1 MKSKIL
7 GNCFDHSE
15 DKPDGRN
22 IGLFCWADLSAKTV
36 LSSRM
41 EVKRSHRNIPHS
53 FRHCEA
59 QRREQQRIQMTTDFT
74 SLNLRDEVMQAV
86 TELGYNEPTPI
97 QTAMIPLMLSGVD
110 VIGQAQTGTGKTA
123 AFTLPIL
130 HNFQQQRHVQALVLA
145 PTRELA
151 LQVSKTVTEY
161 GRHLDVRVLAV
172 YGGQPYGPQ
181 ISKLNR
187 GIDIVVGTPGRLL
200 DLIDRNALN
209 IKHIK
214 TLVLDEADE
223 MLNMGFMEDVEKILA
238 ETPVERQTALFSATM
253 PPRIR
258 SLANR
263 FMRDPQSVTI
273 KRDSLN
279 TLAIEQRYYLV
290 HESDK
295 TNALTRLFEI
305 EPIKSALIFART
317 RAETATLANELV
329 VRGIPAEAIHG
340 DLDQNARERVLGRFR
355 ANQLKV
361 LVATDVAARGLDID
375 DISHVFNYHLPDDAE
390 VYIHR
395 IGRTGRAGKT
405 GVAITLL
412 SPKEK
417 RRMREVEF
425 LTKQQVMKAELPTVS
440 EIHRHRENEVVETMK
455 IWLGRGRYKREL
467 EMVQELIE
475 AGHDPLNIAAA
486 ALKIARAD
494 EKQRPIA
501 EVGEVRS
508 DYRSEKQLKPKNG
521 RPLKGMHREKFG
533 RSERSV
539 KNLSNKRRGASSH
552 EEGMI
557 RLKINKGKMHN
568 IRPNDVVGQI
578 AFHANIP
585 GYTIGKIRI
594 EDNFSFVDIPEDVAE
609 QVVKQSGNYK
619 IGKEKFSVVMT
630 K

>member
-1 MKSKIL
+1 
-7 GNCFDHSE
+7 
-15 DKPDGRN
+15 
-22 IGLFCWADLSAKTV
+22 
-36 LSSRM
+36 
-41 EVKRSHRNIPHS
+41 
-53 FRHCEA
+53 
-59 QRREQQRIQMTTDFT
+59 MTTEFT
-74 SLNLRDEVMQAV
+74 SLNLRDELMQAI
-86 TELGYNEPTPI
+86 TELGYSTPTPI
-97 QTAMIPLMLSGVD
+97 QTALIPIMLSGAD

-123 AFTLPIL
+123 AFALPIL
-130 HNFQQQRHVQALVLA
+130 HNFQQQRHVQCLVLA

-151 LQVSKTVTEY
+151 LQVADSMTEY
-161 GRHLDVRVLAV
+161 GKHLNVRVLAV

-181 ISKLNR
+181 ISRLNR
-187 GIDIVVGTPGRLL
+187 GVDVVVGTPGRLL

-238 ETPVERQTALFSATM
+238 ETPAERQTALFSATL

-273 KRDSLN
+273 KRDTL
-279 TLAIEQRYYLV
+279 TLASTEQRYYLV
-290 HESDK
+290 HETDK

-305 EPIKSALIFART
+305 EPIHSALIFART

-361 LVATDVAARGLDID
+361 LVATDVAARGLDIE

-405 GVAITLL
+405 GIAITLL

-417 RRMREVEF
+417 RRMREVEA
-425 LTKQQVMKAELPTVS
+425 LTKQTVTKMELPTVAD
-440 EIHRHRENEVVETMK
+440 IHRHREGKVVENLK

-486 ALKIARAD
+486 AIKIARAD

-501 EVGEVRS
+501 EVGEVKS
-508 DYRSEKQLKPKNG
+508 DYRSEKQYKPKNAG
-521 RPLKGMHREKFG
+521 RETFG
-533 RSERSV
+533 RREIPIKSP
-539 KNLSNKRRGASSH
+539 SNRRRGDASH
-552 EEGMI
+552 EEGMV
-557 RLKINKGKMHN
+557 RLKINKGKSSG
-568 IRPNDVVGQI
+568 IRPNDIVGTI

-594 EDNFSFVDIPEDVAE
+594 EDTFTFVDIPEDLLD
-609 QVVKQSGNYK
+609 QVMKQNGNYR
-619 IGKEKFSVVMT
+619 IGKDKISLV
-630 K
+630 KAK

>member
-1 MKSKIL
+1 
-7 GNCFDHSE
+7 
-15 DKPDGRN
+15 
-22 IGLFCWADLSAKTV
+22 
-36 LSSRM
+36 
-41 EVKRSHRNIPHS
+41 
-53 FRHCEA
+53 
-59 QRREQQRIQMTTDFT
+59 MTTDFT
-74 SLNLRDEVMQAV
+74 SLDLRPELVQAIIG
-86 TELGYNEPTPI
+86 LGYSEPTPI
-97 QTAMIPLMLSGVD
+97 QAALIPIMLTGAD

-123 AFTLPIL
+123 AFALPIL
-130 HNFQQQRHVQALVLA
+130 QKFTPQRHVQALILA

-151 LQVSKTVTEY
+151 LQVADSMTEY
-161 GRHLDVRVLAV
+161 GKHLDVRVLAV

-181 ISKLNR
+181 ISRLNR
-187 GIDIVVGTPGRLL
+187 GVDVVVGTPGRLL
-200 DLIDRNALN
+200 DLIERKALN
-209 IKHIK
+209 IKHIG

-238 ETPVERQTALFSATM
+238 ETPAERQTALFSATL

-263 FMRDPQSVTI
+263 FMRDPQSVTV
-273 KRDSLN
+273 KRETL
-279 TLAIEQRYYLV
+279 TLASTEQRYYLV

-295 TNALTRLFEI
+295 TNALTRLFEV

-317 RAETATLANELV
+317 RAETSSLANELV

-361 LVATDVAARGLDID
+361 LVATDVAARGLDIE

-390 VYIHR
+390 VYVHR

-405 GVAITLL
+405 GIAITLV
-412 SPKEK
+412 SPREK
-417 RRMREVEF
+417 RRLREVEA
-425 LTKQQVMKAELPTVS
+425 LTKQLITKIELPTVAD
-440 EIHRHRENEVVETMK
+440 IHRHREAQVVENMR

-467 EMVQELIE
+467 DMVQTLVEE
-475 AGHDPLNIAAA
+475 GHDPLNVAAA

-501 EVGEVRS
+501 EVGEVKS
-508 DYRSEKQLKPKNG
+508 DHRDRDQETRGPRDSFRRREG
-521 RPLKGMHREKFG
+521 TGKGDSPRRRAEG
-533 RSERSV
+533 PARGG
-539 KNLSNKRRGASSH
+539 RGASH

-557 RLKINKGKMHN
+557 RLKLNKGKTHG
-568 IRPNDVVGQI
+568 IRPNDIVGTI

-594 EDNFSFVDIPEDVAE
+594 EDKVTFVDVPEDLLE
-609 QVVKQSGNYK
+609 QVLKQNGNYR
-619 IGKEKFSVVMT
+619 IGKEKFALT
-630 K
+630 KAQTKTP

>member
-1 MKSKIL
+1 
-7 GNCFDHSE
+7 
-15 DKPDGRN
+15 
-22 IGLFCWADLSAKTV
+22 
-36 LSSRM
+36 
-41 EVKRSHRNIPHS
+41 
-53 FRHCEA
+53 
-59 QRREQQRIQMTTDFT
+59 MTTEFT
-74 SLNLRDEVMQAV
+74 SLNLRDEIMQAI
-86 TELGYNEPTPI
+86 TELGYSTPTPI
-97 QTAMIPLMLSGVD
+97 QSALIPIMLSGAD

-123 AFTLPIL
+123 AFALPIL

-151 LQVSKTVTEY
+151 LQVADSMTEY
-161 GRHLDVRVLAV
+161 GKHLAVRVLAV

-181 ISKLNR
+181 ISRLNR
-187 GIDIVVGTPGRLL
+187 GVDVVVGTPGRLL
-200 DLIDRNALN
+200 DLIERNALN
-209 IKHIK
+209 IKNIR

-238 ETPVERQTALFSATM
+238 ETPAERQTALFSATL

-258 SLANR
+258 ALASR

-273 KRDSLN
+273 KRDTL
-279 TLAIEQRYYLV
+279 TLASTEQRYYLV

-361 LVATDVAARGLDID
+361 LVATDVAARGLDIE

-412 SPKEK
+412 SPREK
-417 RRMREVEF
+417 RRMREVEA
-425 LTKQQVMKAELPTVS
+425 LTKQTVTRMELPTVAD
-440 EIHRHRENEVVETMK
+440 IHRYREGKVVENLK

-486 ALKIARAD
+486 AIKIARAD

-501 EVGEVRS
+501 EVGEVKS
-508 DYRSEKQLKPKNG
+508 DYRSNEKQFKPKNAG
-521 RPLKGMHREKFG
+521 RETFG
-533 RSERSV
+533 RRELPIKSPANR
-539 KNLSNKRRGASSH
+539 KRGDSSH
-552 EEGMI
+552 EEGMV
-557 RLKINKGKMHN
+557 RLKINKGKSSG
-568 IRPNDVVGQI
+568 IRPNDIVGTI

-585 GYTIGKIRI
+585 GYSIGKIRI
-594 EDNFSFVDIPEDVAE
+594 EDTFTFVDIPEDLLD
-609 QVVKQSGNYK
+609 QVMKQNGNYR
-619 IGKEKFSVVMT
+619 IGKEKFSLV
-630 K
+630 KAK

>member
-1 MKSKIL
+1 LKK
-7 GNCFDHSE
+7 E
-15 DKPDGRN
+15 K
-22 IGLFCWADLSAKTV
+22 
-36 LSSRM
+36 
-41 EVKRSHRNIPHS
+41 
-53 FRHCEA
+53 
-59 QRREQQRIQMTTDFT
+59 MTTEFT
-74 SLNLRDEVMQAV
+74 SLNLREELVQAI
-86 TELGYNEPTPI
+86 TELGYSEPTPI
-97 QTAMIPLMLSGVD
+97 QAAIIPIMLKGAD

-123 AFTLPIL
+123 AFALPIL
-130 HNFQQQRHVQALVLA
+130 HNFTQQRYVQALILA

-151 LQVSKTVTEY
+151 LQVADSMTEY
-161 GRHLDVRVLAV
+161 GKHLDVRVLAV

-181 ISKLNR
+181 ISRLNR
-187 GIDIVVGTPGRLL
+187 GVDVVVGTPGRLL
-200 DLIDRNALN
+200 DLIERNALN
-209 IKHIK
+209 IKHIR

-238 ETPVERQTALFSATM
+238 ETPPERQTALFSATL

-258 SLANR
+258 LLANR
-263 FMRDPQSVTI
+263 FMHDPQPVTI
-273 KRDSLN
+273 KRETL
-279 TLAIEQRYYLV
+279 TLASTEQRYYLV

-361 LVATDVAARGLDID
+361 LVATDVAARGLDIE

-405 GVAITLL
+405 GIAITLI
-412 SPKEK
+412 SPREK
-417 RRMREVEF
+417 RRLREVEA
-425 LTKQQVMKAELPTVS
+425 LTKQPIKKMELPTAGDIVKY
-440 EIHRHRENEVVETMK
+440 RESQVVENLK

-486 ALKIARAD
+486 AIKIARAD

-501 EVGEVRS
+501 EVGEVKDERKRLDTES
-508 DYRSEKQLKPKNG
+508 G
-521 RPLKGMHREKFG
+521 RGSRREPFG
-533 RSERSV
+533 RRERSATG
-539 KNLSNKRRGASSH
+539 SGGSSRRHGDGSH
-552 EEGMI
+552 EEGMV
-557 RLKINKGKMHN
+557 RLKLNKGKVQG
-568 IRPNDVVGQI
+568 IRPNDVVGTI

-585 GYTIGKIRI
+585 GHVIGKIRI
-594 EDNFSFVDIPEDVAE
+594 EDKFTFVDVPEEVVD
-609 QVVKQSGNYK
+609 QVLKQNGNYR
-619 IGKEKFSVVMT
+619 IGKEKIALT
-630 K
+630 KAQ

>member
-1 MKSKIL
+1 LLHQEEYFPRK
-7 GNCFDHSE
+7 D
-15 DKPDGRN
+15 
-22 IGLFCWADLSAKTV
+22 
-36 LSSRM
+36 
-41 EVKRSHRNIPHS
+41 VKK
-53 FRHCEA
+53 EK
-59 QRREQQRIQMTTDFT
+59 MTTEFT
-74 SLNLRDEVMQAV
+74 SLNLREEVVQAI
-86 TELGYNEPTPI
+86 TELGYAEPTPI
-97 QTAMIPLMLSGVD
+97 QSALIPIMLKGAD

-123 AFTLPIL
+123 AFALPIL
-130 HNFQQQRHVQALVLA
+130 HNFTPQRHVQALILA

-151 LQVSKTVTEY
+151 LQVADSMTEY
-161 GRHLDVRVLAV
+161 GKHLNVRVLAV

-181 ISKLNR
+181 ISRLNR
-187 GIDIVVGTPGRLL
+187 GVDVVVGTPGRLL
-200 DLIDRNALN
+200 DLIERKALN
-209 IKHIK
+209 IQHIR

-238 ETPVERQTALFSATM
+238 ETPAERQTALFSATL

-273 KRDSLN
+273 KRETL
-279 TLAIEQRYYLV
+279 TLASTEQRYYLV

-355 ANQLKV
+355 SNQLKV
-361 LVATDVAARGLDID
+361 LVATDVAARGLDIE

-405 GVAITLL
+405 GIAITLL
-412 SPKEK
+412 SPREK
-417 RRMREVEF
+417 RRLREVEA
-425 LTKQQVMKAELPTVS
+425 LTKQPIKKMELPTASDIVK
-440 EIHRHRENEVVETMK
+440 HRESEVVENLK

-475 AGHDPLNIAAA
+475 AGHEPLNIAAA
-486 ALKIARAD
+486 AIKIARAD

-501 EVGEVRS
+501 EVGEVKDDR
-508 DYRSEKQLKPKNG
+508 K
-521 RPLKGMHREKFG
+521 RPEREAIRGAKREPFG
-533 RSERSV
+533 RRDGSAKGDSAR
-539 KNLSNKRRGASSH
+539 RRGDSSH
-552 EEGMI
+552 EEGMV
-557 RLKINKGKMHN
+557 RLKLNKGKEHG
-568 IRPNDVVGQI
+568 IRPSDIVGTI

-594 EDNFSFVDIPEDVAE
+594 DDKFTFVDVPEDVVE
-609 QVVKQSGNYK
+609 QVLKQSGNYR
-619 IGKEKFSVVMT
+619 IGKEKVALT
-630 K
+630 KAKP

>member
-1 MKSKIL
+1 
-7 GNCFDHSE
+7 
-15 DKPDGRN
+15 
-22 IGLFCWADLSAKTV
+22 
-36 LSSRM
+36 
-41 EVKRSHRNIPHS
+41 
-53 FRHCEA
+53 
-59 QRREQQRIQMTTDFT
+59 MTTEFT
-74 SLNLRDEVMQAV
+74 SLNLRDEVMQAIA
-86 TELGYNEPTPI
+86 ELGYSQPTPI
-97 QTAMIPLMLSGVD
+97 QAELIPIMLTGTD

-130 HNFQQQRHVQALVLA
+130 HNFQPQRHVQALVLA

-151 LQVSKTVTEY
+151 LQVAKAMDGY
-161 GRHLDVRVLAV
+161 GRHLNIRVLAV

-187 GIDIVVGTPGRLL
+187 GIDVVVGTPGRML
-200 DLIDRNALN
+200 DLLERKALN

-238 ETPVERQTALFSATM
+238 ETPAERQTALFSATL

-273 KRDSLN
+273 KRG
-279 TLAIEQRYYLV
+279 TLTVSAIEQRYYLV
-290 HESDK
+290 HEGDK

-317 RAETATLANELV
+317 RAETASLANELV

-355 ANQLKV
+355 SNQLKV
-361 LVATDVAARGLDID
+361 LVGTDVAARGLDID

-390 VYIHR
+390 VYVHR

-417 RRMREVEF
+417 RRLREVEM
-425 LTKQQVMKAELPTVS
+425 LTKQTITKMEVPSVGD
-440 EIHRHRENEVVETMK
+440 IHRHRENKVVETMK

-494 EKQRPIA
+494 EKQRPIE
-501 EVGEVRS
+501 EVAEVRS
-508 DYRSEKQLKPKNG
+508 DYRSEKQLKPKNAQ
-521 RPLKGMHREKFG
+521 REKFG
-533 RSERSV
+533 RREMPG
-539 KNLSNKRRGASSH
+539 RGGRQRLKGDASH

-557 RLKINKGKMHN
+557 RLKINKGRMHN

-585 GYTIGKIRI
+585 GYAIGKIRI
-594 EDNFSFVDIPEDVAE
+594 EDKISFVDIPENVVD

-619 IGKEKFSVVMT
+619 IGKEKFSVVKT

>member
-1 MKSKIL
+1 MTDSLIADAAL
-7 GNCFDHSE
+7 APAASPSRFDSLPL
-15 DKPDGRN
+15 DPKLLR
-22 IGLFCWADLSAKTV
+22 AV
-36 LSSRM
+36 
-41 EVKRSHRNIPHS
+41 
-53 FRHCEA
+53 A
-59 QRREQQRIQMTTDFT
+59 Q
-74 SLNLRDEVMQAV
+74 S
-86 TELGYNEPTPI
+86 GYESMTPI
-97 QTAMIPLMLSGVD
+97 QAKAIPIVLAGRD
-110 VIGQAQTGTGKTA
+110 VMGAAQTGTGKTA
-123 AFTLPIL
+123 AFVLPLLQLLGAAAGRAPRVLI
-130 HNFQQQRHVQALVLA
+130 LA

-151 LQVSKTVTEY
+151 LQVSKSVTEY
-161 GRHLDVRVLAV
+161 GRHLNVRVLAV

-187 GIDIVVGTPGRLL
+187 GIDVVVGTPGRLL
-200 DLIDRNALN
+200 DLIARNALN

-238 ETPVERQTALFSATM
+238 ETPAARQTALFSATL
-253 PPRIR
+253 PPRVR
-258 SLANR
+258 SLSNR

-273 KRDSLN
+273 KRDN
-279 TLAIEQRYYLV
+279 TNAPAIEQRYYLV
-290 HESDK
+290 HDRDK

-355 ANQLKV
+355 SNQLKV
-361 LVATDVAARGLDID
+361 LVGTDVAARGLDID

-390 VYIHR
+390 VYVHR

-417 RRMREVEF
+417 RRLREVEF
-425 LTKQQVMKAELPTVS
+425 LTKQTVTKAELPTVAD
-440 EIHRHRENEVVETMK
+440 IHRHRENQVVETMK

-486 ALKIARAD
+486 AIKIARAD
-494 EKQRPIA
+494 EKQRPIDEVA
-501 EVGEVRS
+501 EVKAGYS
-508 DYRSEKQLKPKNG
+508 SEKQFKPKNG
-521 RPLKGMHREKFG
+521 NRDKFG
-533 RSERSV
+533 RNDKPI
-539 KNLSNKRRGASSH
+539 KNIRDKRRGGSSH

-594 EDNFSFVDIPEDVAE
+594 EDKFSFVDIPEDVAD
-609 QVVKQSGNYK
+609 QVMKQSGNYK
-619 IGKEKFSVVMT
+619 IGKEKFSVI
-630 K
+630 KAK

>member
-1 MKSKIL
+1 
-7 GNCFDHSE
+7 
-15 DKPDGRN
+15 
-22 IGLFCWADLSAKTV
+22 
-36 LSSRM
+36 
-41 EVKRSHRNIPHS
+41 
-53 FRHCEA
+53 
-59 QRREQQRIQMTTDFT
+59 
-74 SLNLRDEVMQAV
+74 MQAI
-86 TELGYNEPTPI
+86 TELGYSTPTPI
-97 QTAMIPLMLSGVD
+97 QAALIPIMLTGAD

-123 AFTLPIL
+123 AFALPIL
-130 HNFQQQRHVQALVLA
+130 QYFQPQKQPQALILA

-151 LQVSKTVTEY
+151 LQVAGSMIEY
-161 GRHLDVRVLAV
+161 GKHLHVRVLAV

-181 ISKLNR
+181 ISNLKR
-187 GIDIVVGTPGRLL
+187 GVDVVVGTPGRLN
-200 DLIDRNALN
+200 DLLERKVLN
-209 IKHIK
+209 IGEVK
-214 TLVLDEADE
+214 TVVLDEADE
-223 MLNMGFMEDVEKILA
+223 MLNMGFIEDVEKILGM
-238 ETPVERQTALFSATM
+238 TPPERQTALFSATL

-258 SLANR
+258 TLANR
-263 FMRDPQSVTI
+263 FMRDPQPVTI
-273 KRDSLN
+273 KRSAQ
-279 TLAIEQRYYLV
+279 TALAIEQRYYLT

-395 IGRTGRAGKT
+395 IGRTGRAGKS

-412 SPKEK
+412 APREK
-417 RRMREVEF
+417 RRLREVEA
-425 LTKQQVMKAELPTVS
+425 LTKQPVTKMELPTVGD
-440 EIHRHRENEVVETMK
+440 IHRHREAQVVENLK

-486 ALKIARAD
+486 AIKIARAD

-501 EVGEVRS
+501 EIGEVKADFSKKEERGK
-508 DYRSEKQLKPKNG
+508 RG
-521 RPLKGMHREKFG
+521 TFG
-533 RSERSV
+533 RREEPG
-539 KNLSNKRRGASSH
+539 RGGRLKSRGDASH

-557 RLKINKGKMHN
+557 RLKLNKGKMQG
-568 IRPNDVVGQI
+568 IRPNDIVGTI

-594 EDNFSFVDIPEDVAE
+594 EDKFTWVDVPEDLVE
-609 QVVKQSGNYK
+609 QVLKHSGNYRV
-619 IGKEKFSVVMT
+619 GKDKFSLT
-630 K
+630 KAK

>member
-1 MKSKIL
+1 
-7 GNCFDHSE
+7 
-15 DKPDGRN
+15 
-22 IGLFCWADLSAKTV
+22 
-36 LSSRM
+36 
-41 EVKRSHRNIPHS
+41 
-53 FRHCEA
+53 
-59 QRREQQRIQMTTDFT
+59 MTTDFT
-74 SLNLRDEVMQAV
+74 SLNLREELVQAIID
-86 TELGYNEPTPI
+86 LGYAEPTPI
-97 QTAMIPLMLSGVD
+97 QAAIIPIMLKGAD

-123 AFTLPIL
+123 AFALPIL
-130 HNFQQQRHVQALVLA
+130 HNFTQQRYVQALILA

-151 LQVSKTVTEY
+151 LQVADSMTEY
-161 GRHLDVRVLAV
+161 GKHLDVRVLAV

-181 ISKLNR
+181 ISRLNR
-187 GIDIVVGTPGRLL
+187 GVDVVVGTPGRLL
-200 DLIDRNALN
+200 DLIERNALN
-209 IKHIK
+209 IKHIR

-238 ETPVERQTALFSATM
+238 ETPTERQTALFSATL

-263 FMRDPQSVTI
+263 FMQDPQPVTI
-273 KRDSLN
+273 KRETL
-279 TLAIEQRYYLV
+279 TLASTEQRYYLV

-361 LVATDVAARGLDID
+361 LVATDVAARGLDIE

-390 VYIHR
+390 VYVHR

-405 GVAITLL
+405 GIAITLV
-412 SPKEK
+412 SPREK
-417 RRMREVEF
+417 RRLREVEA
-425 LTKQQVMKAELPTVS
+425 LTKQPIKKMELPTAGDIVK
-440 EIHRHRENEVVETMK
+440 HRESQVVENLK

-486 ALKIARAD
+486 AIKIARAD

-501 EVGEVRS
+501 EVGEVKDER
-508 DYRSEKQLKPKNG
+508 K
-521 RPLKGMHREKFG
+521 RPDTDSVRGSKREPFG
-533 RSERSV
+533 RRERSATG
-539 KNLSNKRRGASSH
+539 KGGSSPRRGDGSH
-552 EEGMI
+552 EEGMV
-557 RLKINKGKMHN
+557 RLKLNKGKVQG
-568 IRPNDVVGQI
+568 IRPNDVVGTI

-585 GYTIGKIRI
+585 GYVIGKIRI
-594 EDNFSFVDIPEDVAE
+594 EDKFTFVDIPEDVVD
-609 QVVKQSGNYK
+609 QVLKQNGNYR
-619 IGKEKFSVVMT
+619 IGKEKFALT
-630 K
+630 KAQ